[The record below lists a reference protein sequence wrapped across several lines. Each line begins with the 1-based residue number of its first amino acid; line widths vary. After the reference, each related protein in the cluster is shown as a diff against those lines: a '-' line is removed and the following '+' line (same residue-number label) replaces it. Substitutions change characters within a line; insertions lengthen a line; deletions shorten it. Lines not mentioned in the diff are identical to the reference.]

1 MTCPPCNH
9 NCNQGRDCQHMKECE
24 AAGRCIAEEVK
35 ETMEDFDNFMRLGER
50 ERWFIL
56 WEKAGMPT

>member
-1 MTCPPCNH
+1 MSKKYMGQIMAEC
-9 NCNQGRDCQHMKECE
+9 DCQHMEECE
-24 AAGRCIAEEVK
+24 AAGRCIAEEIK
-35 ETMEDFDNFMRLGER
+35 KTMEDFDNFMRLGKR

>member
-1 MTCPPCNH
+1 MIKKYMGQIMAECDCP
-9 NCNQGRDCQHMKECE
+9 QMKECE

-35 ETMEDFDNFMRLGER
+35 KTMEDFGNFMRLDEK